1 MYKNLVEK
9 IFFVSEEGKND
20 INNDNFIDVTKEW
33 IGSKK
38 IHRGN
43 IYEATYYETNDK
55 KRYYVDGKN
64 VVLDYSYKEL
74 EVAKWLIDTF
84 GGTIYMLPRVNNPS
98 GIKTADYLWNNEKWD
113 LKAIH
118 GGSKYSFSHAVEG
131 MKNQANNFI
140 FDVSDSYLLVEQL
153 LIYVNKI
160 FNSKHTSWVNKII
173 LKYKNMVIAV
183 YIRKEMTS
191 VLEHRDHLTN

>member
-1 MYKNLVEK
+1 
-9 IFFVSEEGKND
+9 
-20 INNDNFIDVTKEW
+20 
-33 IGSKK
+33 
-38 IHRGN
+38 
-43 IYEATYYETNDK
+43 
-55 KRYYVDGKN
+55 
-64 VVLDYSYKEL
+64 
-74 EVAKWLIDTF
+74 
-84 GGTIYMLPRVNNPS
+84 
-98 GIKTADYLWNNEKWD
+98 
-113 LKAIH
+113 
-118 GGSKYSFSHAVEG
+118 

-173 LKYKNMVIAV
+173 LKYKNMVITV